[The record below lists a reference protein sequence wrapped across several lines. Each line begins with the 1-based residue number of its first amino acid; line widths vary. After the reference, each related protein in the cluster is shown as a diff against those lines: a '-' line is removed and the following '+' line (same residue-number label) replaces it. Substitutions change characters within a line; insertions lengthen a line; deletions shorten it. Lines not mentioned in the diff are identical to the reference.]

1 MPDEVRA
8 DVAEPGQERERAGR
22 HPRLEEDLDQPERD
36 ARRLLGRLEDDAVP
50 RDERGRH
57 HAGRDREREV
67 PRCDDRADAT
77 RLVAVD
83 VRLAGALADRYAR
96 TEPQRLAPVVLAVVD
111 RLADVG
117 VGLGK
122 RLARLEHLEGC
133 EGAAASVGGRSGTSD
148 TGWGRTAAAGGAMS
162 ASSAW
167 PSAKRWRMKD
177 SFEVFSSSRRTR

>member
-8 DVAEPGQERERAGR
+8 DVAEPG
-22 HPRLEEDLDQPERD
+22 
-36 ARRLLGRLEDDAVP
+36 
-50 RDERGRH
+50 
-57 HAGRDREREV
+57 RDREREV
-67 PRCDDRADAT
+67 PWRDDRADAT

-122 RLARLEHLEGC
+122 RLARLEHLERR
-133 EGAAASVGGRSGTSD
+133 EGGPAATKDGGRAKERRGAI
-148 TGWGRTAAAGGAMS
+148 AARRGAPAGER
-162 ASSAW
+162 
-167 PSAKRWRMKD
+167 P
-177 SFEVFSSSRRTR
+177 